1 MPKCP
6 LSISI
11 LVLNEAHNLAACL
24 ATVAE
29 ADEILIGDTG
39 SKDDTVAMAHR
50 YTDCVFHLEF
60 KGHAASK
67 EELAAYAKHD
77 WILILDADERVT
89 PELWQEIRAIVE
101 NPQTEVR
108 GMQLRRRSFFLGK
121 KMRAWDND
129 FQLRLYR
136 QDAARWNKAMIHSGV
151 EVQGEVIRSS
161 GYLDHHTDPNLS
173 HVLRKMNAYTNANAA
188 DLARANKNGITVA
201 MAFIHA
207 VSTFFRTYLIRGAIW
222 DGRIGFVFACIQ
234 ALYNW
239 FRYLKAWE
247 IKKGIAPM
255 PGLKDFMPD

>member
-1 MPKCP
+1 
-6 LSISI
+6 
-11 LVLNEAHNLAACL
+11 
-24 ATVAE
+24 
-29 ADEILIGDTG
+29 
-39 SKDDTVAMAHR
+39 MAQR
-50 YTDCVFHLEF
+50 YTDRVFSLEF
-60 KGHAASK
+60 KGHAAGK
-67 EELAAYAKHD
+67 AELAERAKHD
-77 WILILDADERVT
+77 WVLVLDADERVS

-101 NPQTEVR
+101 NPQTELK

-136 QDAARWNKAMIHSGV
+136 RDAARWNKATIHSGV
-151 EVQGEVIRSS
+151 EVSGKVIQST
-161 GYLDHHTDPNLS
+161 GYLDHHTDPSLS

-188 DLARANKNGITVA
+188 DLLRANKRGITVA

-207 VSTFFRTYLIRGAIW
+207 FSTFFRTYLIRGAIW
-222 DGRIGFVFACIQ
+222 DGRLGLVFACIQ

-255 PGLKDFMPD
+255 PGLKDFMPA